1 MNNAPCTFI
10 FSGSNQVII
19 TDIMNLTIIGSGY
32 VGLTTGTCFAEMGH
46 HVICVDNNKNKIRM
60 LQSGSIPIY
69 EPKLEDLIR
78 KNVAVGRLEFS
89 PSIADSIPE
98 SDVIFIA
105 VPTPP
110 NTDGSVDL
118 TYIEKVAREIA
129 QVLKPEMRYKVIVDK
144 STVPVKTGE
153 KVRQTIKRYAG
164 PDVQFDIVSN
174 PEFLREGCAV
184 DDLLHPD
191 RIVIGANSERA
202 MNVIK
207 RVYQPIHAPI
217 LETDVNSAELIKH
230 AANSFLALKISYI
243 NAVAKVCEKTG
254 ADVELV
260 AEGIGM
266 DKRISRHFLNAGLG
280 YGGSCFP
287 KDIKAFIN
295 ISRTLGIPFT
305 LLEEVERINDNQ
317 HAHFLDQ
324 IRERLWVL
332 KDKKIAV
339 WGLAFKQNTDD
350 IRESIAIKLCKKLRQ
365 EGASVTATDP
375 KAMNA
380 ARPILEPLGVTL
392 EEDMYECARDAE
404 VLIIATEWSEYA
416 NADLQ
421 QLAEVMRNRIIFDGR
436 NILSPVNIKAVGFEY
451 HSVGRPSVE
460 EA

>member
-1 MNNAPCTFI
+1 
-10 FSGSNQVII
+10 
-19 TDIMNLTIIGSGY
+19 MNLTIIGSGY

-46 HVICVDNNKNKIRM
+46 HVICVDNNAEKIRT

-69 EPKLEDLIR
+69 EPKLEELVK

-89 PSIADSIPE
+89 PSIADSIAE
-98 SDVIFIA
+98 SEVIFIA

-129 QVLKPEMRYKVIVDK
+129 QVLQPGMGYKVIVDK

-164 PDVQFDIVSN
+164 TDVQFDIVSN

-202 MNVIK
+202 MDVIK

-287 KDIKAFIN
+287 KDVKAFIN

-305 LLEEVERINDNQ
+305 LLEEVEHINDTQ
-317 HAHFLDQ
+317 HTHFLDQ
-324 IRERLWVL
+324 IRDRLWVL

-350 IRESIAIKLCKKLRQ
+350 IRESIALKLCEKLRR
-365 EGASVTATDP
+365 EGAIVTATDP
-375 KAMNA
+375 KAMHTA
-380 ARPILEPLGVTL
+380 APILEPMGVTL

-421 QLAEVMRNRIIFDGR
+421 KLADVMRNRIIFDGR
-436 NILSPVNIKAVGFEY
+436 NILSPANIRAVGFEY
-451 HSVGRPSVE
+451 HSVGRPSIE

>member
-1 MNNAPCTFI
+1 
-10 FSGSNQVII
+10 
-19 TDIMNLTIIGSGY
+19 MNLTIIGSGY

-46 HVICVDNNKNKIRM
+46 HVICVDNNAEKIRT

-69 EPKLEDLIR
+69 EPKLEELVK

-89 PSIADSIPE
+89 PSIADSIAE
-98 SDVIFIA
+98 SEVIFIA

-129 QVLKPEMRYKVIVDK
+129 QVLQPEMGYKVIVDK

-164 PDVQFDIVSN
+164 TDVQFDIVSN

-202 MNVIK
+202 MDVIK

-287 KDIKAFIN
+287 KDVKAFIN

-305 LLEEVERINDNQ
+305 LLEEVEHINDTQ
-317 HAHFLDQ
+317 HTHFLDQ
-324 IRERLWVL
+324 IRDRLWVL

-350 IRESIAIKLCKKLRQ
+350 IRESIALKLCEKLRR
-365 EGASVTATDP
+365 EGAIVTATDP
-375 KAMNA
+375 KAMHTA
-380 ARPILEPLGVTL
+380 APILEPMGVTL

-404 VLIIATEWSEYA
+404 VLIIATEWS
-416 NADLQ
+416 
-421 QLAEVMRNRIIFDGR
+421 GR
-436 NILSPVNIKAVGFEY
+436 HAQPHHL
-451 HSVGRPSVE
+451 
-460 EA
+460 

>member
-1 MNNAPCTFI
+1 
-10 FSGSNQVII
+10 
-19 TDIMNLTIIGSGY
+19 MNLTIIGSGY

-46 HVICVDNNKNKIRM
+46 HVICVDNNAEKIRT

-69 EPKLEDLIR
+69 EPKLEELVK

-89 PSIADSIPE
+89 SSIADSIAE
-98 SDVIFIA
+98 SEVIFIA

-118 TYIEKVAREIA
+118 TYIEKVAR
-129 QVLKPEMRYKVIVDK
+129 
-144 STVPVKTGE
+144 
-153 KVRQTIKRYAG
+153 QTIKRYAG
-164 PDVQFDIVSN
+164 TDVQFDIVSN

-202 MNVIK
+202 MDVIK

-287 KDIKAFIN
+287 KDVKAFIN

-305 LLEEVERINDNQ
+305 LLEEVEHINDTQ
-317 HAHFLDQ
+317 HIHFLDQ
-324 IRERLWVL
+324 IRDRLWVL

-350 IRESIAIKLCKKLRQ
+350 IRESIALKLCEKLRR
-365 EGASVTATDP
+365 EGAIVTATDP
-375 KAMNA
+375 KAMHTA
-380 ARPILEPLGVTL
+380 APILEPMGVTL

-421 QLAEVMRNRIIFDGR
+421 KLADVMRNRIIFDGR
-436 NILSPVNIKAVGFEY
+436 NILSPANIRAVGFEY
-451 HSVGRPSVE
+451 HSVGRPSIE

>member
-1 MNNAPCTFI
+1 
-10 FSGSNQVII
+10 
-19 TDIMNLTIIGSGY
+19 MNLTIIGSGY

-46 HVICVDNNKNKIRM
+46 HVICVDNNEEKIRT
-60 LQSGSIPIY
+60 LQGGSIPIY
-69 EPKLEDLIR
+69 EPKLEDLIK

-89 PSIADSIPE
+89 SSIAASIPE

-129 QVLKPEMRYKVIVDK
+129 QVLTPEMGYKVIVDK

-164 PDVQFDIVSN
+164 PQVLFDIVSN

-202 MNVIK
+202 MDVIK
-207 RVYQPIHAPI
+207 RVYQNIHAPI

-287 KDIKAFIN
+287 KDVKAFIN

-305 LLEEVERINDNQ
+305 LLEEVERINDSQ
-317 HAHFLDQ
+317 HTHFLAQLRD
-324 IRERLWVL
+324 RLWVL

-350 IRESIAIKLCKKLRQ
+350 IRESIALKLCQKLRE
-365 EGASVTATDP
+365 EGAIVTATDP
-375 KAMNA
+375 KAIHA
-380 ARPILEPLGVTL
+380 ARPQLEAMGVTPV
-392 EEDMYECARDAE
+392 EDMYECARDAE
-404 VLIIATEWSEYA
+404 VLVIATEWSEYA
-416 NADLQ
+416 NADLH

-436 NILSPVNIKAVGFEY
+436 NILSPANIRAVGFEY
-451 HSVGRPSVE
+451 HSVGRPSIE

>member
-1 MNNAPCTFI
+1 
-10 FSGSNQVII
+10 
-19 TDIMNLTIIGSGY
+19 MNLTIIGSGY

-46 HVICVDNNKNKIRM
+46 HVICVDNNEEKIRT

-89 PSIADSIPE
+89 SSIADSITE

-118 TYIEKVAREIA
+118 TYIEQVAREIA
-129 QVLKPEMRYKVIVDK
+129 QVLKPEMGYKVIVDK

-164 PDVQFDIVSN
+164 PDVEFDIVSN

-207 RVYQPIHAPI
+207 RVYQPILAPI

-287 KDIKAFIN
+287 KDVKAFIN

-305 LLEEVERINDNQ
+305 LLEEVEHINNTQ
-317 HAHFLDQ
+317 HVHFLDQ
-324 IRERLWVL
+324 IRDRLWVL
-332 KDKKIAV
+332 KDKK
-339 WGLAFKQNTDD
+339 LP
-350 IRESIAIKLCKKLRQ
+350 S
-365 EGASVTATDP
+365 GAWRSSRTRTTSG
-375 KAMNA
+375 N
-380 ARPILEPLGVTL
+380 PL
-392 EEDMYECARDAE
+392 
-404 VLIIATEWSEYA
+404 
-416 NADLQ
+416 
-421 QLAEVMRNRIIFDGR
+421 
-436 NILSPVNIKAVGFEY
+436 P
-451 HSVGRPSVE
+451 
-460 EA
+460 

>member
-1 MNNAPCTFI
+1 
-10 FSGSNQVII
+10 
-19 TDIMNLTIIGSGY
+19 MNLTIIGSGY

-46 HVICVDNNKNKIRM
+46 HVICVDNNREKIRT

-89 PSIADSIPE
+89 PDIASSIPQ

-129 QVLKPEMRYKVIVDK
+129 EVLKPEMGYKVIVDK

-153 KVRQTIKRYAG
+153 KVRQTIQRYAG
-164 PDVQFDIVSN
+164 TDVQFDIVSN

-184 DDLLHPD
+184 NDLLHPD

-287 KDIKAFIN
+287 KDVKAFIN

-305 LLEEVERINDNQ
+305 LLEEVERINDSQ
-317 HAHFLDQ
+317 HTHFLDQ
-324 IRERLWVL
+324 IRDRLWVL

-339 WGLAFKQNTDD
+339 WGLAFKQNTGD
-350 IRESIAIKLCKKLRQ
+350 IRESISLKLCEKLRK
-365 EGASVTATDP
+365 EGAIVTATDP
-375 KAMNA
+375 KAIGT
-380 ARPILEPLGVTL
+380 ARSRLEELGITPV
-392 EEDMYECARDAE
+392 EDMYECARDAE
-404 VLIIATEWSEYA
+404 VLIIATEWSDYA

-421 QLAEVMRNRIIFDGR
+421 KLAEVMRNRIIFDGR
-436 NILSPVNIKAVGFEY
+436 NILSPANITAVGFEY
-451 HSVGRPSVE
+451 HSVGRPFIE

>member
-1 MNNAPCTFI
+1 
-10 FSGSNQVII
+10 
-19 TDIMNLTIIGSGY
+19 MNLTIIGSGY

-46 HVICVDNNKNKIRM
+46 HVICVDNNAEKIRT

-69 EPKLEDLIR
+69 EPKLEELVK

-89 PSIADSIPE
+89 PSIADSIAE
-98 SDVIFIA
+98 SEVIFIA

-129 QVLKPEMRYKVIVDK
+129 QVLQPEMGYKVIVDK

-164 PDVQFDIVSN
+164 TDVQFDIVSN

-202 MNVIK
+202 MDVIK

-287 KDIKAFIN
+287 KDVKAFIN

-305 LLEEVERINDNQ
+305 LLEEVEHINDTQ
-317 HAHFLDQ
+317 HIHFLDQ
-324 IRERLWVL
+324 IRDRLWVL

-350 IRESIAIKLCKKLRQ
+350 IRESIALKLCEKLRR
-365 EGASVTATDP
+365 EGAIVTATDP
-375 KAMNA
+375 KAMHTA
-380 ARPILEPLGVTL
+380 APILEPLGVTL

-404 VLIIATEWSEYA
+404 C
-416 NADLQ
+416 
-421 QLAEVMRNRIIFDGR
+421 
-436 NILSPVNIKAVGFEY
+436 
-451 HSVGRPSVE
+451 
-460 EA
+460 

>member
-1 MNNAPCTFI
+1 
-10 FSGSNQVII
+10 
-19 TDIMNLTIIGSGY
+19 MNLTIIGSGY

-46 HVICVDNNKNKIRM
+46 HVICVDNNEEKIRT
-60 LQSGSIPIY
+60 LQGGSIPIY
-69 EPKLEDLIR
+69 EPKLEDLIK

-89 PSIADSIPE
+89 SSIAASIPE

-129 QVLKPEMRYKVIVDK
+129 QVLTPEMGYKVIVDK

-164 PDVQFDIVSN
+164 PQVLFDIVSN

-202 MNVIK
+202 MDVIK
-207 RVYQPIHAPI
+207 RVYQNIHAPI

-287 KDIKAFIN
+287 KDVKAFIN

-305 LLEEVERINDNQ
+305 LLEEVERINDSQ
-317 HAHFLDQ
+317 HTHFLDQ
-324 IRERLWVL
+324 LRDRLWVL

-350 IRESIAIKLCKKLRQ
+350 IRESIALKLCQKLRE
-365 EGASVTATDP
+365 EGAIVTATDP
-375 KAMNA
+375 KAIHA
-380 ARPILEPLGVTL
+380 ARPQLEAMGVTPM
-392 EEDMYECARDAE
+392 EDMYECARDAE
-404 VLIIATEWSEYA
+404 VLVIATEWSEYA
-416 NADLQ
+416 NADLH

-436 NILSPVNIKAVGFEY
+436 NILSPANIRAVGFEY
-451 HSVGRPSVE
+451 HSVGRPSIE